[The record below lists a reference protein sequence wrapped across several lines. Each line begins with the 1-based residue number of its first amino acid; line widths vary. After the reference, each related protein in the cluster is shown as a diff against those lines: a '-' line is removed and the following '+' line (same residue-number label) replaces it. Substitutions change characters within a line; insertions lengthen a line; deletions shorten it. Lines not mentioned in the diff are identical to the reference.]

1 MTFFFS
7 GTVWS
12 TRPEG
17 HQMFPNNNGFC
28 PDLSHCHL
36 YTFFFRQPYAPICY
50 KTYSDNYVSCHGLW
64 IKNMIDK
71 TNRHETYTN
80 AKRHNK
86 QQLTFQFVPNLPIN
100 ANPKSKGNNSQWL
113 AITCAHG
120 LKTKLRQESN
130 VRRCGEGIPFQQI
143 GGHKT
148 FETVGLPLAAGGIL
162 FAASLLRLET

>member
-7 GTVWS
+7 EQYGAPGQKVIKC
-12 TRPEG
+12 
-17 HQMFPNNNGFC
+17 FPTTTASAPTSATATCTHFFSANLM
-28 PDLSHCHL
+28 PQLVTKHTATI
-36 YTFFFRQPYAPICY
+36 TF
-50 KTYSDNYVSCHGLW
+50 SCHGLW